1 MENIYDNVTELIG
14 HTPLVRINKLNHGQA
29 EILVK
34 VESRNPGGSIK
45 DRVGLEMINQA
56 EARGDLK
63 PGSTII
69 EPTSGNTGIGL
80 ALVGAVRGY
89 KVILTMPETMSIER
103 RKLLQAYGA
112 QIVLTPGA
120 EGMAGAIARAEEL
133 QRSTPGS
140 FLPGQFDNP
149 DNPRAHV
156 LGTGEE
162 IWRDCDGRI
171 NVLVCGVGTGG
182 TLSGCGRFLKAQRR
196 TIELVA
202 VEPEESAVLS
212 GEKAH
217 PHKLQGI
224 GAGFIPRVMD
234 MDLLDKVVKM
244 GWERAGLVA
253 RQAAKEEGLLIGI
266 SGGAALAAA
275 LDLSMLPEYAGKRI
289 VVVLPDSG
297 ERYLSTWLFDGE

>member
-34 VESRNPGGSIK
+34 IESRNPGGSVK
-45 DRVGLEMINQA
+45 DRVGLEMINRA

-63 PGSTII
+63 PGATII

-120 EGMAGAIARAEEL
+120 DGMAGAIAKADEL
-133 QRSTPGS
+133 HRNTPGS

-156 LGTGEE
+156 RSTGEE

-171 NVLVCGVGTGG
+171 HVLVCGVGTGG
-182 TLSGCGRFLKAQRR
+182 TLSGCGRFLKEQRR
-196 TIELVA
+196 EIELVA

-212 GEKAH
+212 
-217 PHKLQGI
+217 
-224 GAGFIPRVMD
+224 
-234 MDLLDKVVKM
+234 
-244 GWERAGLVA
+244 
-253 RQAAKEEGLLIGI
+253 
-266 SGGAALAAA
+266 
-275 LDLSMLPEYAGKRI
+275 
-289 VVVLPDSG
+289 
-297 ERYLSTWLFDGE
+297 